1 MPFRHRRTRRQLCR
15 DLALAAAGL
24 CAGHLA
30 PEARAREALAERILV
45 LKSQRILVLMRG
57 EQRLARFPIAL
68 GANPLGPKR
77 RQGDARTPEGL
88 YRIDAFNPQ
97 SRFYRALHLSYPNAD
112 DLLRAREFGV
122 APGGDIEIHGL
133 PQGFAHYDPP
143 VFCKDWTD
151 GCIAVSNQ
159 SMDAIWTRVAL
170 GTAVEIRA

>member
-1 MPFRHRRTRRQLCR
+1 MTPGCPSKSLADATNPTTLTTRTTASMPTSACT
-15 DLALAAAGL
+15 AA
-24 CAGHLA
+24 
-30 PEARAREALAERILV
+30 
-45 LKSQRILVLMRG
+45 S
-57 EQRLARFPIAL
+57 
-68 GANPLGPKR
+68 
-77 RQGDARTPEGL
+77 
-88 YRIDAFNPQ
+88 AFNPQ

-143 VFCKDWTD
+143 VFYKDWTD